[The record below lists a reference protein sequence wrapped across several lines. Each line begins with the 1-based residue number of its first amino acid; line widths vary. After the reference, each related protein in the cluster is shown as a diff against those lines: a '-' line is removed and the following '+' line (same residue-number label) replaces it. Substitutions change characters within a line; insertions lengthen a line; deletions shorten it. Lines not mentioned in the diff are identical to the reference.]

1 MPEIIEQ
8 SVEESIKDS
17 FFSNPDKSME
27 NLLLEPKSKLETVVL
42 YNNNEASKRQKEQ
55 LKLQDSSSFKF
66 RTPEYYGAE
75 DPNYGG
81 VMYRVAEH

>member
-17 FFSNPDKSME
+17 FFSNPNKSME

-42 YNNNEASKRQKEQ
+42 
-55 LKLQDSSSFKF
+55 
-66 RTPEYYGAE
+66 
-75 DPNYGG
+75 
-81 VMYRVAEH
+81 